1 MSVLCV
7 QRLKVCWKG
16 PLNRDKPAFA
26 FVFFSFCNNVTFL
39 FAINTL
45 LINSIY
51 FSGSIS
57 DTGEHTHLALVEV
70 PVDADAVTRDGVRHS
85 CAADAGAEDL
95 SDLEGVLHRH
105 T

>member
-1 MSVLCV
+1 MSSAL
-7 QRLKVCWKG
+7 RFAGRDLSIEISP
-16 PLNRDKPAFA
+16 PLPLF
-26 FVFFSFCNNVTFL
+26 FFSFCNNLVTFL